1 VADANAVDVADVLP
15 TADAE
20 AAATVVRLEVPAES
34 LPAFACATLEVDT
47 LLVAVANVGADEEAG
62 LHRHRCAVQ
71 LLELFTASAC

>member
-1 VADANAVDVADVLP
+1 VADANAAEVADVLP

-20 AAATVVRLEVPAES
+20 AATAVRLEVPAES
-34 LPAFACATLEVDT
+34 LPAFAWATLEVDT
-47 LLVAVANVGADEEAG
+47 LLVAVANVGTDEEAG